1 MKKPSSEKVIIV
13 HRPQK
18 PASQERVGAE
28 TMAVECGAVMG
39 AAEQTAAQP
48 AQEQQQQQQPKES

>member
-13 HRPQK
+13 HRPKK
-18 PASQERVGAE
+18 PASQE

-48 AQEQQQQQQPKES
+48 ALEQQQQQPKES

>member
-48 AQEQQQQQQPKES
+48 ALEQQQQQQPKES

>member
-18 PASQERVGAE
+18 PASQAKATAE

-48 AQEQQQQQQPKES
+48 AQEQQQQQPKES